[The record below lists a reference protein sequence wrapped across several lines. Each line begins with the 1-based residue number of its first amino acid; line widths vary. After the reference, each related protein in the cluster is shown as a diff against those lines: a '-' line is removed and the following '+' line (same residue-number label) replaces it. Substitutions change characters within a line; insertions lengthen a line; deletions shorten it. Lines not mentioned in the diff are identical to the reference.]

1 MTKILVVDD
10 SSLAC
15 QMLRQI
21 LESVG
26 HQVIEAN
33 NGDSALDSYHRD
45 QPRLGLLDLVMAGMS
60 GFEVLQKLQELD
72 RTAQIII
79 ASADR
84 QTLTDSLVKE
94 AGAIG
99 FIHKP
104 FAPTQVLEAIDT
116 ALLEQRYEHDHRAT
130 GCHHRI
136 V

>member
-10 SSLAC
+10 SSLAR
-15 QMLRQI
+15 QVLRQI

-45 QPRLGLLDLVMAGMS
+45 QPQLVMLDLVMAGMS
-60 GFEVLQKLQELD
+60 GFEVLQKLRELD
-72 RTAQIII
+72 RKAQIII
-79 ASADR
+79 ASADL

-94 AGAIG
+94 AGAIN

-104 FAPTQVLEAIDT
+104 FAPAQVLEAIDA
-116 ALLEQRYEHDHRAT
+116 ALLEQSYEPDHRAT
-130 GCHHRI
+130 
-136 V
+136 